1 MTRPVTSWEN
11 EAIRGMALSGERI
24 HARDM
29 KKIEALRKQQADYEA
44 LLPVEPIEV
53 IKAALETMHPD
64 GGENYPKGF
73 EEALH
78 LSHALR
84 PMVETLDTDEPGPD
98 RDALLYIADRIMFG
112 LENAARK
119 LDHISALLGTPERI
133 ERESRKF

>member
-1 MTRPVTSWEN
+1 MTRPVTNWEN
-11 EAIRGMALSGERI
+11 EAARGMALSSERT

-44 LLPVEPIEV
+44 LLPVEPMEV

>member
-11 EAIRGMALSGERI
+11 EAVRGMAFTSERA

-29 KKIEALRKQQADYEA
+29 KEIEALRKQQADYEA
-44 LLPVEPIEV
+44 LLPVEPMEV

-98 RDALLYIADRIMFG
+98 RDALLYIANRIAFG
-112 LENAARK
+112 LEKAARQ
-119 LDHISALLGTPERI
+119 LDHISNTLGNPDRI
-133 ERESRKF
+133 EREAKGF

>member
-1 MTRPVTSWEN
+1 MTRPVTNWEN
-11 EAIRGMALSGERI
+11 EAVRGMAFTSERA

-29 KKIEALRKQQADYEA
+29 KEIEALRKQQADYEA
-44 LLPVEPIEV
+44 LLPVEPMEV

-64 GGENYPKGF
+64 GDSYPEGF
-73 EEALH
+73 EEAMH
-78 LSHALR
+78 LAHALR

>member
-11 EAIRGMALSGERI
+11 EAIRGMALSSERI

-64 GGENYPKGF
+64 GDSYPEGF
-73 EEALH
+73 EEAMH
-78 LSHALR
+78 LAHALR

-112 LENAARK
+112 LANAARK
-119 LDHISALLGTPERI
+119 LDHISETLGNPGRI
-133 ERESRKF
+133 EREAKGF